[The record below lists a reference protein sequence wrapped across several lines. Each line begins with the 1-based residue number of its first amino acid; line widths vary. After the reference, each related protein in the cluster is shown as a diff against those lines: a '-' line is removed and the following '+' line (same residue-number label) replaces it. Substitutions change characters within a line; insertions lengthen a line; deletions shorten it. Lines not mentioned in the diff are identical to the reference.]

1 MAKVSKMEVSNSHI
15 REYLVFYL
23 SLPYSPRYAVL
34 IDGPWGIGKTHLVR
48 EILAT
53 RFPEETQKSKYLYV
67 SLYGVASVNDI
78 DAAVFQ
84 AMYPLLTNK
93 SVKLFGKAAKAAMN
107 FFGADP
113 EINVGDVVNKF
124 TASVYV
130 FDDLERC
137 DMPVNQVL
145 GYINEFVEQDG
156 CKVVLIANQD
166 EVKKGK
172 SYRKKREKVVGKI
185 LQIQS
190 PLREALSVFIAK
202 IEDEETRKALNA
214 RVSEISD
221 LFNQSELNNLRI
233 LQQTLWDFERVHKNL
248 KSRHKRKFQAV
259 TSLLLL
265 FFALSFEVKSGRLG
279 LEDLHNRVD
288 SIVAGMI
295 ARNKKD
301 GKTTP
306 LADASNRYP
315 QVRLDDTLLSD
326 EVLIDVLIKG
336 VVDAGSIAASL
347 DLSQQFI
354 AKEKEPA
361 WRTVWHGLERTEQQF
376 ERALNT
382 TERQFEERKFT
393 AIGEILHVFGLRLWL
408 AKSGILEKSTTEVVR
423 ECCEYIDDLFSAG
436 RLEPSPIHSFD
447 ENLGIGGYGSYG
459 GLGVYE
465 RETEELKE
473 IFEYLQTVR
482 SRAREESYPAK
493 AAELLVCMKS
503 DPNLFFRR
511 LNLTNSEDN
520 IYWRVPILA
529 FIDPEDFVD
538 ELLGLSPSLQRS
550 ALMAVKARYEHASLD
565 GELKKE
571 KPWLETVAVKLEDK
585 ASRMLPITELRLNKF
600 VQWYIRG
607 ALEPSEN

>member
-1 MAKVSKMEVSNSHI
+1 MAKASKKEASNSHI
-15 REYLVFYL
+15 REYLNFYL

-34 IDGPWGIGKTHLVR
+34 IDGPWGIGKTHLVSG
-48 EILAT
+48 ILAA
-53 RFPEETQKSKYLYV
+53 RFPEEIEKSKYLYV
-67 SLYGVASVNDI
+67 SLYGVANVKDI

-84 AMYPLLTNK
+84 AMYPVLTNK
-93 SVKLFGKAAKAAMN
+93 GVKLFGKAAKAAMN

-113 EINVGDVVNKF
+113 EINVGDVMNKF
-124 TASVYV
+124 TASIYV

-166 EVKKGK
+166 EIKRGK

-190 PLREALSVFIAK
+190 PLREALSFFIAK
-202 IEDEETRKALNA
+202 IEDEETRKALKA

-233 LQQTLWDFERVHKNL
+233 LQQALWDFERVHKCL
-248 KSRHKRKFQAV
+248 RSKHKRNVQAV

-265 FFALSFEVKSGRLG
+265 FLALSFEIKAGRLG
-279 LEDLHNRVD
+279 RDDLRNRVD
-288 SIVAGMI
+288 SIVAGML

-306 LADASNRYP
+306 LADANNRYP
-315 QVRLDDTLLSD
+315 QSRLDDTLLSD
-326 EVLIDVLIKG
+326 EILIDLLIKG
-336 VVDAGSIAASL
+336 VVDASSIAASL
-347 DLSQQFI
+347 DMSQQFI
-354 AKEKEPA
+354 AKGAEPA

-376 ERALNT
+376 ERALRT
-382 TERQFEERKFT
+382 MELQFEK
-393 AIGEILHVFGLRLWL
+393 GEFAAPGEMLHVFGLRLWL
-408 AKSGILEKSTTEVVR
+408 AKEGIFEKSQPEVVR
-423 ECCEYIDDLFSAG
+423 ECCEYIDNLFRAG
-436 RLEPSPIHSFD
+436 RIEPSPIQSFD
-447 ENLGIGGYGSYG
+447 ENLGFGGYGSYG

-473 IFEYLQTVR
+473 IFQHLQAAR
-482 SRAREESYPAK
+482 SRAREESYPEK

-503 DPNLFFRR
+503 DPNLFYRR

-520 IYWRVPILA
+520 IYWQVPILA
-529 FIDPEDFVD
+529 FIDPNDFVD
-538 ELLGLSPSLQRS
+538 ELLRLSPPLQRS
-550 ALMAVKARYEHASLD
+550 ALTAVKARYEHARLD
-565 GELKKE
+565 RELEKE
-571 KPWLETVAVKLEDK
+571 RPWLESVAVKLEGE
-585 ASRMLPITELRLNKF
+585 ASHMSPIGKLRMNKF
-600 VQWYIRG
+600 VRWYIKE
-607 ALEPSEN
+607 ALESDKN